1 MTSINRP
8 FACATLL
15 ALFVAGVAAAED
27 KPAMARLTLNS
38 ESYNVPLGKPF
49 AIRLGGEKLTLRI
62 DLQDEQTFSEA
73 GVTFRYPTGFEASDA
88 APSGGVTI
96 WTLQGQ
102 SAAIM
107 LQRYDGELDAKSL
120 RQVLVDNLVEQSG
133 GEQQAVKLTGAKR
146 AYQGVQLR
154 SSSPGEAG
162 SPATQS
168 VQNVFTFANA
178 EGVFALVVQDV
189 RPPGEKDSKEYGE
202 ALRLL
207 GESLATGK
215 PPAPKPAPEAE
226 AAGTR

>member
-1 MTSINRP
+1 MMPINR
-8 FACATLL
+8 ALATLL
-15 ALFVAGVAAAED
+15 ALALAAPAIAQE

-62 DLQDEQTFSEA
+62 DLQDEQTFSQA
-73 GVTFRYPTGFEASDA
+73 GVAFRYPTGFAATDA
-88 APSGGVTI
+88 APSEGVTI

-133 GEQQAVKLTGAKR
+133 GQRQDVKLTGPKR

-162 SPATQS
+162 SPATES

-189 RPPGEKDSKEYGE
+189 RPPGKKDSKEYGDV
-202 ALRLL
+202 LRLL
-207 GESLATGK
+207 GESLTTGK
-215 PPAPKPAPEAE
+215 PPAPKPAPEAAE
-226 AAGTR
+226 SR